1 MMRDELCRLLKLVET
16 VPCVLPEEIEKGIFY
31 DLNRVNIID
40 DEINSSTTNYKWI
53 NGKKYYRL
61 YAQDTLEN
69 LSKEYSR
76 IVLVSSHADNLQE
89 CSSYDEESDPG
100 YINGCFDNA
109 STNAV
114 CIYLMKYMKLP
125 RNVLFVFTADEEYDS
140 EGAERVASKIE
151 KQFGKGNADVIVL
164 DVAYGFQNGVDF
176 TIENDFIFDNLYGKE
191 FIEKV
196 CRIANGSGYSWNFLK
211 KTKKKNTYINSDT
224 IKKLM
229 GSGCKSVSEVE
240 GVDETFEYKKFVF
253 NTFSLCLPCSA
264 KNARQMHSEQGFK
277 ISIDTVC
284 NYLDFL
290 RQILQ
295 E

>member
-1 MMRDELCRLLKLVET
+1 MRDELCRLLKLVET
-16 VPCVLPEEIEKGIFY
+16 VPCVLPKEIEKGIFY

-40 DEINSSTTNYKWI
+40 DEIKSSTTNYKWI

-89 CSSYDEESDPG
+89 CSSYDEESNPG

-125 RNVLFVFTADEEYDS
+125 KNVLFAFTADEEYDS
-140 EGAERVASKIE
+140 EGAEHVASKIE

-164 DVAYGFQNGVDF
+164 DVTYGFQNGVDF
-176 TIENDFIFDNLYGKE
+176 TIENDFIFDNLNGKE

-211 KTKKKNTYINSDT
+211 KTKKKNNYINSDT
-224 IKKLM
+224 IKKIM

-253 NTFSLCLPCSA
+253 NTFAL
-264 KNARQMHSEQGFK
+264 K
-277 ISIDTVC
+277 
-284 NYLDFL
+284 
-290 RQILQ
+290 
-295 E
+295 